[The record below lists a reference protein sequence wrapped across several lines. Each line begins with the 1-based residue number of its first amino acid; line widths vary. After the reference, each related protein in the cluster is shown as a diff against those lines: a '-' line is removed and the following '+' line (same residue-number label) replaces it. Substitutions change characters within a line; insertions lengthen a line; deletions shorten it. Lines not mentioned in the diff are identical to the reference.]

1 MTTTKN
7 SPKETNPTT
16 SNGAGEE
23 RIRHYCTMREPAP
36 RSFAPSVSLSRQ
48 SAIVTI
54 NQKWVNG
61 TTLHYAFFENEAR
74 FAHLAATEA
83 FKKVFRDGVKAWT
96 ELGIGLKFEEVK
108 SRADAE
114 LRIAFQKNDGHWS
127 YIGKDVLNQGVDDAT
142 LNLDPTAGN
151 FNWETA
157 AHEIGHS
164 MGLPHEHQN
173 PKAGIVWNDEAVYAA
188 LAKPPN
194 QWSRETTFHNIIRKI
209 DADTVQG
216 SNWDKDS
223 VMHYRFEAGMITA
236 PKEFKTKPLVPAGGL
251 SARDREWIRTFYPP
265 LTAAM
270 EPELPL
276 LTTKAI
282 DVPPGGQINVILK
295 PKSNRYYKIQTFG
308 ESDVVAVLFER
319 TSSGD
324 VYITGDDDSGEDRNA
339 LIRQRLLQG
348 RTYILRI
355 RLYHAN
361 HSGETAVMWW

>member
-1 MTTTKN
+1 MTTAKN
-7 SPKETNPTT
+7 SPKKNNPTA
-16 SNGAGEE
+16 SDGAGENG
-23 RIRHYCTMREPAP
+23 IGHYCTMREPAP
-36 RSFAPSVSLSRQ
+36 RSFAPDVSPGRQ
-48 SAIVTI
+48 RAII
-54 NQKWVNG
+54 LIDRKWVNG
-61 TTLHYAFFENEAR
+61 TTLHYAFFENEPR
-74 FAHLAATEA
+74 LAHLAATEA
-83 FKKVFRDGVKAWT
+83 FKKVFREGVKAWVD
-96 ELGIGLKFEEVK
+96 LGIGLKFEEVK
-108 SRADAE
+108 SRSDAE
-114 LRIAFQKNDGHWS
+114 MRIAFQKNDGHWS
-127 YIGKDVLNQGVDDAT
+127 YIGRDVLNQGVDDAT

-173 PKAGIVWNDEAVYAA
+173 PNAGIVWNDEAVYAA

-194 QWSRETTFHNIIRKI
+194 RWSRETTFHNIIRKI

-223 VMHYRFEAGMITA
+223 VMHYQFEAGMITT
-236 PKEFKTKPLVPAGGL
+236 PQEFKTKPLVPAGGL

-265 LTAAM
+265 LVPAM

-295 PKSNRYYKIQTFG
+295 PKSSRYYKIQTFG

-319 TSSGD
+319 TTSGD
-324 VYITGDDDSGEDRNA
+324 VYMTGDDDSGEDRNA

-348 RTYILRI
+348 RTYVLRI

-361 HSGETAVMWW
+361 NGGETAVMWW

>member
-1 MTTTKN
+1 MSTAKN
-7 SPKETNPTT
+7 SPQETYPTT
-16 SNGAGEE
+16 SGGAGEE
-23 RIRHYCTMREPAP
+23 GIRHYCSMREPAP
-36 RSFAPSVSLSRQ
+36 RSFAPSVSLGRQ
-48 SAIVTI
+48 KAIIV
-54 NQKWVNG
+54 NNRKWVNG
-61 TTLHYAFFENEAR
+61 TTLHYAFFENQPR

-83 FKKVFRDGVKAWT
+83 FKKVFRDGVKAWVD
-96 ELGIGLKFEEVK
+96 LGIGLKFEEVK

-127 YIGKDVLNQGVDDAT
+127 YIGKDVLNQGDDDAT

-188 LAKPPN
+188 LAQPPN
-194 QWSRETTFHNIIRKI
+194 RWSRETTFHNIIRKI

-236 PKEFKTKPLVPAGGL
+236 PQEFKSKPLVPAGGL

-282 DVPPGGQINVILK
+282 DVPPGGQINVVLK
-295 PKSNRYYKIQTFG
+295 PKTSRNYKIQTFG

-319 TSSGD
+319 TTGGD
-324 VYITGDDDSGEDRNA
+324 VYITGDDDSGDERNA
-339 LIRQRLLQG
+339 LIRQRLQQG
-348 RTYILRI
+348 RSYVLRI

-361 HSGETAVMWW
+361 NSGETAVMWW